1 MGNENLMKDS
11 FLAIGRDELVSLR
24 HKAKRQGLWFK
35 KLGRIDRVLVD
46 LAIMVT
52 DGVRS
57 SRLATA
63 LRSVVS
69 KIEDTF
75 GSRVSQITNS
85 VGFPLARK
93 LGALAQSWGN
103 KSARGW
109 STSASFAR
117 FLAVLHI
124 SESRVIVV

>member
-1 MGNENLMKDS
+1 MKDS
-11 FLAIGRDELVSLR
+11 FLAFGRDELVSLR
-24 HKAKRQGLWFK
+24 HRAKRRGLWFR

-57 SRLATA
+57 SRLADA
-63 LRSVVS
+63 LRSVVI
-69 KIEDTF
+69 KIEDTM
-75 GSRVSQITNS
+75 GSRISQITNN

-103 KSARGW
+103 KLAREW
-109 STSASFAR
+109 VSDPSYAR
-117 FLAVLHI
+117 FLAIVHI
-124 SESRVIVV
+124 NSYGTFS

>member
-1 MGNENLMKDS
+1 LRNENLMRDS
-11 FLAIGRDELVSLR
+11 FLAFGRDELVSLR
-24 HKAKRQGLWFK
+24 HKAKRQGLWFR

-57 SRLATA
+57 SRLANA

-69 KIEDTF
+69 KIEDTL

-93 LGALAQSWGN
+93 LGALAQNWGN
-103 KSARGW
+103 KLAREW
-109 STSASFAR
+109 MADPSYAR
-117 FLAVLHI
+117 FLAIVHI
-124 SESRVIVV
+124 NSHGTFS